1 MGQKLHR
8 CIGTGIATLLTAWTV
23 VPASSADDVRVDEI
37 RVNQGRIEH
46 RIQALSEFG
55 RNPEGG
61 VSRVAYSDADI
72 QGRAYVKT
80 LMEQAGLTVRV
91 DAGGNIIGRR
101 AGAEPTLP
109 PIMFGSHIDSVPGGG
124 NYDGHLGSI
133 AAIEVAQTLADHGIA
148 ARHPLEV
155 IIFADEE
162 GGLVGS
168 RALAGRLSAKALETV
183 SHSGFTIREG
193 IRRIG
198 GDPDALGDPLVG
210 PGVLAAFLE
219 LHIEQGA
226 ILHEEGI
233 DIGVVEG
240 IVGIR
245 WWDVTIDGMAN
256 HAGTTPMNRR
266 RDALV
271 AGARLVLAVNEAA
284 THFDGAQVATVGRIG
299 AGPGAPNVIPG
310 TVEMS
315 LEIRDLSE
323 ARMAE
328 VFARISAKARQ
339 IGDATGTEIRF
350 AEVPLDAKPAP
361 TDPRLRDIIAGA
373 ADKLGLSAKRMP
385 SGAGHDAQEMVRIA
399 PTGMI
404 FVPSV
409 DGISHSPAEF
419 TSAADMAN
427 GANTLLHAV
436 LEIDRSW

>member
-80 LMEQAGLTVRV
+80 LMEQAGLAVRV

-101 AGAEPTLP
+101 EGTEPTLP

-133 AAIEVAQTLADHGIA
+133 AAIEVAQTLADHGIVT
-148 ARHPLEV
+148 RHPLEV

-198 GDPDALGDPLVG
+198 GDPDALGDPRWSG
-210 PGVLAAFLE
+210 PARRPPFWNCISNRARSSMKKVSTSASSRASSASAG
-219 LHIEQGA
+219 G
-226 ILHEEGI
+226 
-233 DIGVVEG
+233 
-240 IVGIR
+240 
-245 WWDVTIDGMAN
+245 TSPSMAWRTMR
-256 HAGTTPMNRR
+256 ARR
-266 RDALV
+266 R
-271 AGARLVLAVNEAA
+271 
-284 THFDGAQVATVGRIG
+284 
-299 AGPGAPNVIPG
+299 
-310 TVEMS
+310 
-315 LEIRDLSE
+315 
-323 ARMAE
+323 
-328 VFARISAKARQ
+328 
-339 IGDATGTEIRF
+339 
-350 AEVPLDAKPAP
+350 
-361 TDPRLRDIIAGA
+361 
-373 ADKLGLSAKRMP
+373 
-385 SGAGHDAQEMVRIA
+385 
-399 PTGMI
+399 
-404 FVPSV
+404 
-409 DGISHSPAEF
+409 
-419 TSAADMAN
+419 
-427 GANTLLHAV
+427 
-436 LEIDRSW
+436 

>member
-1 MGQKLHR
+1 
-8 CIGTGIATLLTAWTV
+8 
-23 VPASSADDVRVDEI
+23 
-37 RVNQGRIEH
+37 
-46 RIQALSEFG
+46 
-55 RNPEGG
+55 
-61 VSRVAYSDADI
+61 
-72 QGRAYVKT
+72 
-80 LMEQAGLTVRV
+80 
-91 DAGGNIIGRR
+91 
-101 AGAEPTLP
+101 
-109 PIMFGSHIDSVPGGG
+109 
-124 NYDGHLGSI
+124 
-133 AAIEVAQTLADHGIA
+133 
-148 ARHPLEV
+148 
-155 IIFADEE
+155 
-162 GGLVGS
+162 
-168 RALAGRLSAKALETV
+168 
-183 SHSGFTIREG
+183 
-193 IRRIG
+193 
-198 GDPDALGDPLVG
+198 
-210 PGVLAAFLE
+210 
-219 LHIEQGA
+219 
-226 ILHEEGI
+226 
-233 DIGVVEG
+233 
-240 IVGIR
+240 
-245 WWDVTIDGMAN
+245 
-256 HAGTTPMNRR
+256 MNRR